1 MIQLQHHSTT
11 IASESMRRRVNHL
24 SRLNVV
30 CVVLL
35 LCGCAEKQQPAAQQL
50 ADPSRPVEIGEF
62 DQEAGKD
69 VVKLDAKVSDP
80 ITGPL
85 EILKKAKVELPML
98 AIEHALNLY
107 NAAEGRFPQSH
118 DEFMTQIIAANNI
131 RLPALPN
138 GLQYQYDVA
147 GHRLVIVN
155 TADGKTVE

>member
-1 MIQLQHHSTT
+1 MNRPKTILTT
-11 IASESMRRRVNHL
+11 LLFVG
-24 SRLNVV
+24 
-30 CVVLL
+30 CVDSSDTGTQKSAVPP
-35 LCGCAEKQQPAAQQL
+35 KPA
-50 ADPSRPVEIGEF
+50 EIGEF
-62 DQEAGKD
+62 DQAAGKE

-80 ITGPL
+80 ITGPP

-118 DEFMTQIIAANNI
+118 DEFMAQVIAANNI

>member
-1 MIQLQHHSTT
+1 MI
-11 IASESMRRRVNHL
+11 
-24 SRLNVV
+24 RLNIV
-30 CVVLL
+30 CVGFLL
-35 LCGCAEKQQPAAQQL
+35 SGCVETSQPDAQKP
-50 ADPSRPVEIGEF
+50 ADPPKPAEIGEF
-62 DQEAGKD
+62 DQEAGKE

-85 EILKKAKVELPML
+85 EILKKARVELPML

-138 GLQYQYDVA
+138 GLQYQYDVP

>member
-1 MIQLQHHSTT
+1 MNRLKTILST
-11 IASESMRRRVNHL
+11 
-24 SRLNVV
+24 
-30 CVVLL
+30 LL
-35 LCGCAEKQQPAAQQL
+35 FVGCADGSDTGTPKP
-50 ADPSRPVEIGEF
+50 ADPPKPAEIGEF
-62 DQEAGKD
+62 DQEAGKE

-85 EILKKAKVELPML
+85 EILKKAKVDLPML

-118 DEFMTQIIAANNI
+118 DEFMTQIVVANNI

>member
-1 MIQLQHHSTT
+1 MNRLKT
-11 IASESMRRRVNHL
+11 ILSMLLFVG
-24 SRLNVV
+24 
-30 CVVLL
+30 CVD
-35 LCGCAEKQQPAAQQL
+35 ATQKP
-50 ADPSRPVEIGEF
+50 ADPPKPAEIGEF
-62 DQEAGKD
+62 DQAAGKE

-118 DEFMTQIIAANNI
+118 DEFMTQIVAANNI

>member
-1 MIQLQHHSTT
+1 M
-11 IASESMRRRVNHL
+11 NHL
-24 SRLNVV
+24 KTILSTLLFVG
-30 CVVLL
+30 CVDDSDTGAQKPAVPPKP
-35 LCGCAEKQQPAAQQL
+35 AEI
-50 ADPSRPVEIGEF
+50 SEF
-62 DQEAGKD
+62 DQAAGKE

-107 NAAEGRFPQSH
+107 NASEGKFPQTH

-131 RLPALPN
+131 RLPALPD
-138 GLQYQYDVA
+138 GLQYQYDVT

>member
-1 MIQLQHHSTT
+1 MNRLRTAVSTLLF
-11 IASESMRRRVNHL
+11 VG
-24 SRLNVV
+24 
-30 CVVLL
+30 CVD
-35 LCGCAEKQQPAAQQL
+35 ATDTRTQKP
-50 ADPSRPVEIGEF
+50 ADPPKPAEIGEF
-62 DQEAGKD
+62 DQAAGKE
-69 VVKLDAKVSDP
+69 VVKLDAQVSDP

-118 DEFMTQIIAANNI
+118 DEFMTQIITANNI

>member
-1 MIQLQHHSTT
+1 MNRLKTVL
-11 IASESMRRRVNHL
+11 IALL
-24 SRLNVV
+24 SF
-30 CVVLL
+30 
-35 LCGCAEKQQPAAQQL
+35 GCADTGTQKP
-50 ADPSRPVEIGEF
+50 ADPPEPAEIGQF
-62 DQEAGKD
+62 DQDAGKE
-69 VVKLDAKVSDP
+69 VVKLEAKVSDP

-118 DEFMTQIIAANNI
+118 DEFMTQIITANNI
-131 RLPALPN
+131 RLPVLPN
-138 GLQYQYDVA
+138 GLQYQYDVP

>member
-1 MIQLQHHSTT
+1 M
-11 IASESMRRRVNHL
+11 

-30 CVVLL
+30 CLAFLL
-35 LCGCAEKQQPAAQQL
+35 SGCVETSQPVAQKP
-50 ADPSRPVEIGEF
+50 ADPPKPAEIGEF
-62 DQEAGKD
+62 DQEAGKE
-69 VVKLDAKVSDP
+69 VVTLDAKVTDP

-85 EILKKAKVELPML
+85 EILKKARVEIPML

-118 DEFMTQIIAANNI
+118 DEFMTQIISANKI
-131 RLPALPN
+131 RLPVLPS
-138 GLQYQYDVA
+138 GLDYQYDVA

>member
-1 MIQLQHHSTT
+1 MHRLKTILST
-11 IASESMRRRVNHL
+11 
-24 SRLNVV
+24 
-30 CVVLL
+30 LL
-35 LCGCAEKQQPAAQQL
+35 LIGCTDGSDTGTQKP
-50 ADPSRPVEIGEF
+50 ADPPKPAEISEF
-62 DQEAGKD
+62 DQGAGKE
-69 VVKLDAKVSDP
+69 VVKLDAKISDP

-155 TADGKTVE
+155 TVDGKTVE

>member
-1 MIQLQHHSTT
+1 MNRLKTVLTT
-11 IASESMRRRVNHL
+11 
-24 SRLNVV
+24 
-30 CVVLL
+30 LL
-35 LCGCAEKQQPAAQQL
+35 LIGCVDDSDTGTP
-50 ADPSRPVEIGEF
+50 RPVTPPKPAEIGEF
-62 DQEAGKD
+62 DQEAGKEI
-69 VVKLDAKVSDP
+69 VKLDAKVTDP

-85 EILKKAKVELPML
+85 EILKKAKVELPTL

-118 DEFMTQIIAANNI
+118 EEFMTQIITANNI
-131 RLPALPN
+131 RLPALPD